1 MEQAEK
7 VQRQFNQQ
15 AERFATWEVTCSEV
29 NLQQFSRFCK
39 LQIDD
44 RVLEAA
50 RGTGSMVNYC
60 AFAEG
65 GHTVVMSRAAFNH
78 FADPLRAI
86 DEIDPL
92 LLP

>member
-1 MEQAEK
+1 MEVIMEQAEK

-60 AFAEG
+60 APSVASVDG
-65 GHTVVMSRAAFNH
+65 VDIANA
-78 FADPLRAI
+78 
-86 DEIDPL
+86 
-92 LLP
+92 